1 MLNQPTD
8 IKLNSAGVTYVADS
22 TPAGKG
28 VILIFPAGAGA
39 ARQTPDVL
47 HVAGRRH
54 RNRHHSVGPLGV
66 CHFSKR

>member
-28 VILIFPAGAGA
+28 VILIFPAGASGIA
-39 ARQTPDVL
+39 DPDVL

>member
-28 VILIFPAGAGA
+28 VILIFPAGAE
-39 ARQTPDVL
+39 RE
-47 HVAGRRH
+47 H
-54 RNRHHSVGPLGV
+54 RNVPSTYYTSPGAVTGIGIIP
-66 CHFSKR
+66 

>member
-22 TPAGKG
+22 TSAGKG
-28 VILIFPAGAGA
+28 VILIFPAGAE
-39 ARQTPDVL
+39 RQSPTADEL

-66 CHFSKR
+66 CHFSKH